1 VADVKT
7 RSGMIGDGRGPSLLV
22 AVVALCGY
30 IVWQR
35 YKQRSQGW
43 S

>member
-1 VADVKT
+1 VKT
-7 RSGMIGDGRGPSLLV
+7 SADMIGEWLVPILLV